1 MNVPLGDKKQ
11 VSTMMAAVAAA
22 ASVPFS
28 FTSTKALWTTLDR
41 ARSWPGD
48 MPVTEGITQRAVG
61 IITE

>member
-11 VSTMMAAVAAA
+11 VSSMTAAVAAA

-28 FTSTKALWTTLDR
+28 FTSTKALWTTFDR

-48 MPVTEGITQRAVG
+48 MPVTEA
-61 IITE
+61 E